1 MHNGVPVFRYPI
13 PQQPTRDEAQG
24 KTAARG
30 AEHFHRWLGDVRP
43 DVLHA
48 HTFVTGLALVVY
60 GVFCALIVRH
70 LDLDN
75 VS

>member
-1 MHNGVPVFRYPI
+1 
-13 PQQPTRDEAQG
+13 
-24 KTAARG
+24 
-30 AEHFHRWLGDVRP
+30 L
-43 DVLHA
+43 
-48 HTFVTGLALVVY
+48 VTGLALVVY